1 MSFMNRSDSEILEK
15 LIRLIE
21 NNVSNSELSL
31 ETIYKELGVSKTRLY
46 RIVKEHTQLSTTLYI
61 RSIRLEK
68 AKQLLD
74 SSNLRMTEIAS
85 SVGIDSPQNFSKYF
99 IQAYGLSP
107 TEYRKRKDNAEPFEE
122 NKAVVEEESLPA
134 AVPDSDKTTVRWKWI
149 VFGVLAIIVVIIG
162 GAYWIREKTSSG
174 NSTENYVPHFDNSI
188 AILPFRS
195 LNNNPSFA
203 DGVLEGIHSSLSL
216 IENLKVISQ
225 SSSNQYRN
233 TDKTNWQIGDELQV
247 AYVLKG
253 TVKEQSNQVE
263 TVLSLIRTQDD
274 IEVWSQRYEG
284 DLQQLFNLM
293 NGMVKDIAT
302 QLSQKITPSQSQQ
315 LERVPTRNL
324 EAYNEFLLGRTLL
337 ITRTKE
343 KLNESLIRFNKAL
356 ALDTTFAEAQA
367 YKSIAYL
374 LMGNMGYEDLKTCLE
389 LAEQHAL
396 KAIQLDTHNSTAY
409 ATLGNVYRGNFKW
422 QQSKTAYEISLK
434 YRPNDAQT
442 IYWYSLLLRSMGQL
456 SEALRYSTKAVS
468 LDPLYPVILSGHIWN
483 CAYANRDDLA
493 QKALADGKLIF
504 DDSFVYYM
512 ARGEY
517 ELHHNRFDKAL
528 KEFTKMEQLNPNMK
542 YGNVS
547 SAFCT
552 ARLGNPAPT
561 RTLLNKMGNQAQ
573 DFVSKSM
580 LYAGLG
586 QKDSSL
592 FCLEKAASMG
602 RISSEIL
609 VTPMYRA
616 IRKEPR
622 FQSVLKQF
630 GLPASVQ

>member
-1 MSFMNRSDSEILEK
+1 MNSPEKAVIDRLVQLIEENLSDS
-15 LIRLIE
+15 
-21 NNVSNSELSL
+21 SFSL
-31 ETIYKELGVSKTRLY
+31 DTVYKELGVSKTQLH
-46 RIVKEHTQLSTTLYI
+46 RIVKEETQLSTSLFI
-61 RSIRLEK
+61 RTIRLQK
-68 AKQLLD
+68 AKQLLN
-74 SSNLRMTEIAS
+74 SNNLRITEIAHA
-85 SVGIDSPQNFSKYF
+85 VGIDSPQNFSKYF
-99 IQAYGLSP
+99 LQTYGISP
-107 TEYRKRKDNAEPFEE
+107 TDYRKQQSQNGIHEVEKPTDE
-122 NKAVVEEESLPA
+122 AVEAPVYQTTPSPRISFNYLRVFIGLVIAGIIAGFYFWKSSSSQNQTDYLPH
-134 AVPDSDKTTVRWKWI
+134 
-149 VFGVLAIIVVIIG
+149 
-162 GAYWIREKTSSG
+162 Y
-174 NSTENYVPHFDNSI
+174 DNSI
-188 AILPFRS
+188 AILPFKS
-195 LNNNPSFA
+195 LNNNPPFA

-225 SSSNQYRN
+225 SSSGQYRD

-263 TVLSLIRTQDD
+263 TVLSLIRTHDD

-284 DLQQLFNLM
+284 NLQQLFNLM

-302 QLSQKITPSQSQQ
+302 QLRQKITPSQSQQ

-356 ALDTTFAEAQA
+356 TLDTTFAEAQA

-374 LMGNMGYEDLKTCLE
+374 LMGNMGYQDLKTCLE

-396 KAIQLDTHNSTAY
+396 KAIQLDARNSTAY
-409 ATLGNVYRGNFKW
+409 ATLGNVYRGDFKW

-442 IYWYSLLLRSMGQL
+442 IYWYSLLLRSLGQL
-456 SEALRYSTKAVS
+456 NEALRYSTKAVS

-483 CAYANRDDLA
+483 CAYAGRDDLA

-547 SAFCT
+547 SAFCA
-552 ARLGNPAPT
+552 ARLGNPVPT
-561 RTLLNKMGNQAQ
+561 RSLLNKMGNQAQ

-592 FCLEKAASMG
+592 ICLEKAASMG

-609 VTPMYRA
+609 VTPTYRL
-616 IRKEPR
+616 IRQDPR
-622 FQSVLKQF
+622 FRAVLKQF
-630 GLPASVQ
+630 GLPASTTLQ

>member
-1 MSFMNRSDSEILEK
+1 MNSPEKAVIDRLVQLIEENLSDS
-15 LIRLIE
+15 
-21 NNVSNSELSL
+21 SFSL
-31 ETIYKELGVSKTRLY
+31 DTIYKELGISKTQLY
-46 RIVKEHTQLSTTLYI
+46 RIVKEETQLSTSLFI
-61 RSIRLEK
+61 RSVRLQK

-74 SSNLRMTEIAS
+74 SGNLRITEIAHA
-85 SVGIDSPQNFSKYF
+85 VGIDSPQNFSKYF
-99 IQAYGLSP
+99 LQTYGISP
-107 TEYRKRKDNAEPFEE
+107 SDYRKQQNQNEIHE
-122 NKAVVEEESLPA
+122 VEETADEGVETPGYQTTPSPRISFNYLPA
-134 AVPDSDKTTVRWKWI
+134 FIGLILV
-149 VFGVLAIIVVIIG
+149 GVMIG
-162 GAYWIREKTSSG
+162 FYFWKTSS
-174 NSTENYVPHFDNSI
+174 SPSSENQTDYLPHYDNSI
-188 AILPFRS
+188 AVLPFKS

-203 DGVLEGIHSSLSL
+203 EGVLEGIHSSLSL

-225 SSSNQYRN
+225 SSSGQYRD

-253 TVKEQSNQVE
+253 TVKEQANRVE
-263 TVLSLIRTQDD
+263 TVLSLIRTKDD

-284 DLQQLFNLM
+284 ELPRLFNLT
-293 NGMVKDIAT
+293 NGMVKDIAA
-302 QLSQKITPSQSQQ
+302 QLKQKITPSQSQQ
-315 LERVPTRNL
+315 LEHVPTRSF

-374 LMGNMGYEDLKTCLE
+374 LMGNMGYQDLKTGLE

-396 KAIQLDTHNSTAY
+396 KAIQLDAHNSTAY

-456 SEALRYSTKAVS
+456 NEALRYSTKAVS

-483 CAYANRDDLA
+483 CAYAGRDDLA
-493 QKALADGKLIF
+493 QKAVADGKLIF

-547 SAFCT
+547 SAFCA

-561 RTLLNKMGNQAQ
+561 RALLNKMGNEAQ

-592 FCLEKAASMG
+592 ICLEKAASMG

-609 VTPMYRA
+609 VTPTYRL
-616 IRKEPR
+616 IRQDPR
-622 FQSVLKQF
+622 FRAVLKQF
-630 GLPASVQ
+630 GLPASATVQ

>member
-1 MSFMNRSDSEILEK
+1 MNSPEKAVIARLVQLIEENLSDS
-15 LIRLIE
+15 
-21 NNVSNSELSL
+21 SFSL
-31 ETIYKELGVSKTRLY
+31 DTVYKELGISKTQLY
-46 RIVKEHTQLSTTLYI
+46 RIVKEETQLSTSLFI
-61 RSIRLEK
+61 RSVRLQK

-74 SSNLRMTEIAS
+74 SGNLRITEIAHA
-85 SVGIDSPQNFSKYF
+85 VGIDSPQNFSKYF
-99 IQAYGLSP
+99 IQAYGISP
-107 TEYRKRKDNAEPFEE
+107 TDYRKQQSQNGIYEAEKTADE
-122 NKAVVEEESLPA
+122 AVETPVFQTTPLPRSSFNYLPA
-134 AVPDSDKTTVRWKWI
+134 LI
-149 VFGVLAIIVVIIG
+149 GLIIVGVITG
-162 GAYWIREKTSSG
+162 FYFWKTSSSG
-174 NSTENYVPHFDNSI
+174 NQIDYLPHYDNSI

-225 SSSNQYRN
+225 SSSGQYRD

-253 TVKEQSNQVE
+253 TVKEQSNHVE
-263 TVLSLIRTQDD
+263 TVLSLIRTKDD

-343 KLNESLIRFNKAL
+343 KLDESLIRFNKAL

-374 LMGNMGYEDLKTCLE
+374 LMGNMGYQDLKMGLE

-396 KAIQLDTHNSTAY
+396 KAIQLDAHNSTAY
-409 ATLGNVYRGNFKW
+409 ATLGNVYRGHFKW

-483 CAYANRDDLA
+483 CAYADRDDLA
-493 QKALADGKLIF
+493 QKSLADGKLIF

-547 SAFCT
+547 SAFCA

-609 VTPMYRA
+609 VTPTYRL
-616 IRKEPR
+616 IRQDPR
-622 FQSVLKQF
+622 FRAVLRQF
-630 GLPASVQ
+630 GLPASASVQ